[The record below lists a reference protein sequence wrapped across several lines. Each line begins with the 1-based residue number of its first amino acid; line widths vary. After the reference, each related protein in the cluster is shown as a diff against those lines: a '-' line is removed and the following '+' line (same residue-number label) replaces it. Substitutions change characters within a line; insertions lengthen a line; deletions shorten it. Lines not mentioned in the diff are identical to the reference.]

1 MAEITDE
8 MKNLLNKQKLGFVA
22 TVSPD
27 NTPNLSPKGTII
39 VWNNDLIFA
48 DIKSPNT
55 IANLKK
61 NPSIEINVVDPLIRR
76 GYRFKGEGKII
87 SEGDEFQ
94 KIITH
99 YKNEGIKSEIKS
111 IVLVKVGT
119 VNEVTS
125 PLYDLGYSEEEIK
138 TKWKKHYLSL

>member
-1 MAEITDE
+1 
-8 MKNLLNKQKLGFVA
+8 
-22 TVSPD
+22 
-27 NTPNLSPKGTII
+27 

>member
-1 MAEITDE
+1 
-8 MKNLLNKQKLGFVA
+8 MKNLLCKQKLGFVA

>member
-1 MAEITDE
+1 
-8 MKNLLNKQKLGFVA
+8 MKNLLSNQKLGFVA